1 MSVNNYKPHVFVLP
15 EDDANSAKANGFAL
29 EVRQPRNIQVLSPAG
44 GWTNVRDA
52 IASQHEKG
60 LRMYPNRHLVL
71 LLDFDDDLDR
81 GVRIH
86 DRVSNDFK
94 SRVFVVGAKTEP
106 EELRQARLGTF
117 EEIGRRLAVECRD
130 GAGPLSTHEL
140 LKHNQAELAR
150 LRAAVFA
157 IVF

>member
-15 EDDANSAKANGFAL
+15 EDDANSAMANGFAL

-81 GVRIH
+81 GSRINGGVP
-86 DRVSNDFK
+86 DDLK
-94 SRVFVVGAKTEP
+94 SRIFVIGARTEP
-106 EELRQARLGTF
+106 ETLRQAGLGTF
-117 EEIGRRLAVECRD
+117 EAIGRRLAVECRD
-130 GAGPLSTHEL
+130 GESRLSAHDL
-140 LKHNQAELAR
+140 LKHNRPELAR
-150 LRAAVFA
+150 LGAAVFA